1 MSSEGMSRVCI
12 SRHGGKPASA
22 APQMVPPGT
31 ALPGTIDMGFVDGHA
46 EQVNL
51 QNLWIY
57 YLHLNWQA
65 PAIRP
70 P

>member
-1 MSSEGMSRVCI
+1 MAA
-12 SRHGGKPASA
+12 HWPAER
-22 APQMVPPGT
+22 QRWFPPGT
-31 ALPGTIDMGFVDGHA
+31 VLPGTIDMGFVDGHA

-57 YLHLNWQA
+57 YWHLNWQA
-65 PAIRP
+65 PAMRP